1 MSTVLLLVKC
11 FVILKCTHAGCVLVR
26 DMFCMFFACR
36 RREYSR
42 FHGCTPRDTDGM
54 WRKIPW
60 MHAARHGWDVEK
72 DAPLFRNWAIHTGA
86 VSMNTDTCQHKHTHT
101 D

>member
-1 MSTVLLLVKC
+1 MDFFKTIIATSTMLLLVKC

-42 FHGCTPRDTDGM
+42 FHGCMPRDTDGM
-54 WRKIPW
+54 WRK
-60 MHAARHGWDVEK
+60 MLLSSE
-72 DAPLFRNWAIHTGA
+72 TGPYIQVQSA
-86 VSMNTDTCQHKHTHT
+86 
-101 D
+101 